1 MGKNARD
8 ILQLLKVGGMLS
20 FAKFNFLVR
29 FYFLEMFVQTKL
41 MLIVFM
47 IL

>member
-8 ILQLLKVGGMLS
+8 ILQLLKVGG
-20 FAKFNFLVR
+20 KFNFLVR